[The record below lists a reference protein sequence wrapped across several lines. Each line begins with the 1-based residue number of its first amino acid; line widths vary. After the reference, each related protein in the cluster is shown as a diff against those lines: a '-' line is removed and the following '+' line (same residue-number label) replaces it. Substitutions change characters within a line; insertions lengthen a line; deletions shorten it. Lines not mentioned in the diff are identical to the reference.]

1 MVLPLIV
8 CLLKPSSPI
17 CKDNVVTTPTPL
29 EIEDELSQEE
39 LLQYG
44 GIGFL
49 LFLLTSLLIWALSK
63 LVNAR
68 MRSQRAFQQ
77 EQAQEMKD
85 IRRSLRDEGG
95 RKLI

>member
-8 CLLKPSSPI
+8 CLIKPSSPI
-17 CKDNVVTTPTPL
+17 CKEDAATTPSPID
-29 EIEDELSQEE
+29 IEEELSQEE

-44 GIGFL
+44 GISFL

-68 MRSQRAFQQ
+68 LRSQRAFQN